1 MENSVPLG
9 VKYVR
14 LYCQL
19 LNGMRCAKMIPLKEY
34 LKPDYGLH
42 ICPAAFFTPICY
54 NHFVDGC
61 GNIDE
66 LITMKPDRSTLKV
79 LPWCPT

>member
-1 MENSVPLG
+1 MDHHQAG

-14 LYCQL
+14 LYWQL
-19 LNGMRCAKMIPLKEY
+19 LNGMRCCKLIPIKEY
-34 LKPDYGLH
+34 LKEDYELN

-54 NHFVDGC
+54 NEWIEGC
-61 GNIDE
+61 GEIDS
-66 LITMKPDRSTLKV
+66 IISMRPDRSTFKV